1 MSTSTFDERSTS
13 EDSADISIVVREQ
26 DIPSAV
32 AAQVAAVQQRRRV
45 LGEDEKTAQEWILEA
60 LPAVIAKRV
69 RPMLPEDFELS
80 EMQMKVSLQGKPFG
94 VGVGGEVLVTLRRKS
109 VPGSS

>member
-1 MSTSTFDERSTS
+1 MSS
-13 EDSADISIVVREQ
+13 SADRQTPPDGADMSIVVREQ
-26 DIPSAV
+26 DIPAAV
-32 AAQVAAVQQRRRV
+32 TAQVAAVQQRRRV

-69 RPMLPEDFELS
+69 RPMLPDDFELA

-94 VGVGGEVLVTLRRKS
+94 VGVGGEVLVTLRRKPE
-109 VPGSS
+109 PGPI